1 MRGLIFLLLLCPLA
15 NADNHRYN
23 PTETSTTTQTGGD
36 ITHDILALGFSG
48 SDVDINQCYRS
59 FSYLIIYQDTNVNPL
74 CLAQQLVAEGRYAAA
89 AKLRCQPRDVRRA
102 FGGKQE
108 CIAELSTPPNLPV
121 IPVVMSDVIIEEDD
135 DEYRQLNERLDQFEA
150 ERAAQLLATQRA
162 ARSANAAA
170 AEVRAEQAAEK
181 AYAQQTL
188 EELKKY
194 GN

>member
-1 MRGLIFLLLLCPLA
+1 MRGLIFLLLLCGVA
-15 NADNHRYN
+15 HADKYDDIIQSNDQN
-23 PTETSTTTQTGGD
+23 LQTTGNVSYD
-36 ITHDILALGFSG
+36 SLGLGLSG
-48 SDVDINQCYRS
+48 ADVDINQCYRS
-59 FSYLIIYQDTNVNPL
+59 FSYLIIYQDTKVNPL

-162 ARSANAAA
+162 ARAANAAA